1 MTESSAVAA
10 GADTPSAAASAIST
24 TPAPP
29 QSFLKLIGRTLKS
42 DIPALI
48 ATLFILALVFV
59 AVFAPWVAPY
69 DPLEQNIVNSF
80 AEPGAQH
87 WFGTD
92 EYGRDL
98 LSRLI
103 YGARPALVVGVL
115 SVVFAMMIGVPVG
128 MMAGLIMGRFDRA
141 VGWVVD
147 ILLAF
152 PPLLMALMVV
162 TLLGSSLPMLV
173 LAISI
178 SSVPMFIRLAR
189 GSTLVVKNFDFVH
202 MARTY
207 GASNLRIITYHVLPN
222 VIGPIIVIGTLS
234 IAGAVREEASLSFLG
249 MGVLPPAASWGNL
262 IRDGINNIFDAP
274 SLSILP
280 GAILTVTVLAFN
292 MLGDTL
298 RDILDPRGLT
308 NRTVTKKA

>member
-1 MTESSAVAA
+1 MTETRDV
-10 GADTPSAAASAIST
+10 PPAAAAVPSIAR
-24 TPAPP
+24 
-29 QSFLKLIGRTLKS
+29 QGLFRLFFNTLMA
-42 DIPALI
+42 DPPALI
-48 ATLFILALVFV
+48 AAIFILGLVFV

-69 DPLEQNIVNSF
+69 DPLSQNIMNAFSP
-80 AEPGAQH
+80 PGAQH
-87 WFGTD
+87 WLGTD

-103 YGARPALVVGVL
+103 YGARPALIVGVL
-115 SVVFAMMIGVPVG
+115 SVVFAMLVGVPIG
-128 MMAGLIMGRFDRA
+128 MLAGLIMGRFDRF
-141 VGWVVD
+141 VGWMVD

-152 PPLLMALMVV
+152 PPLLMALLIV
-162 TLLGSSLPMLV
+162 TLLGTSLPMLV

-202 MARTY
+202 MARSY
-207 GASNLRIITYHVLPN
+207 GASNLRIISFHVLPN
-222 VIGPIIVIGTLS
+222 IIGPIVVIGTLS

-262 IRDGINNIFDAP
+262 IRDGINNLFDAP

-280 GAILTVTVLAFN
+280 GAILTLTVLAFN
-292 MLGDTL
+292 MLGDTM
-298 RDILDPRGLT
+298 RDILDPRGIT
-308 NRTVTKKA
+308 TRTATKEQ

>member
-1 MTESSAVAA
+1 MSNSGEAA
-10 GADTPSAAASAIST
+10 PIDSVTPSVYRQGIFHVFT
-24 TPAPP
+24 
-29 QSFLKLIGRTLKS
+29 KTLRS
-42 DIPALI
+42 DPPALI
-48 ATLFILALVFV
+48 AAIFILALVFV

-69 DPLEQNIVNSF
+69 DPLSQNIINAFS
-80 AEPGAQH
+80 PPSAQH

-103 YGARPALVVGVL
+103 YGARPALIVGVF
-115 SVVFAMMIGVPVG
+115 SVVLAMLIGVPIG
-128 MMAGLIMGRFDRA
+128 MMAGLLLGRFDRI
-141 VGWVVD
+141 VGWAVD

-152 PPLLMALMVV
+152 PPLLMALLIV
-162 TLLGSSLPMLV
+162 TLLGTSLPMLV

-178 SSVPMFIRLAR
+178 SSIPMFIRLAR
-189 GSTLVVKNFDFVH
+189 GSTLVIKNFDFVH
-202 MARTY
+202 MARSY
-207 GASNLRIITYHVLPN
+207 GASNLRIISYHVLPN
-222 VIGPIIVIGTLS
+222 IVGPIIVIGTLS

-262 IRDGINNIFDAP
+262 IRDGINNLFDAP

-280 GAILTVTVLAFN
+280 GAFLTLTVLAFN

-298 RDILDPRGLT
+298 RDILDPRGIT
-308 NRTVTKKA
+308 TRTTTKK

>member
-1 MTESSAVAA
+1 MSDSGVATPNASDTSAVYRQ
-10 GADTPSAAASAIST
+10 GIFHV
-24 TPAPP
+24 
-29 QSFLKLIGRTLKS
+29 FLKTLRA
-42 DIPALI
+42 DPPALI
-48 ATLFILALVFV
+48 AAIFILALVFV

-69 DPLEQNIVNSF
+69 DPLTQNITNAFS
-80 AEPGAQH
+80 PPSAQH

-103 YGARPALVVGVL
+103 YGARPALIVGVF
-115 SVVFAMMIGVPVG
+115 SVVLAMLIGVPIG
-128 MMAGLIMGRFDRA
+128 MMAGLLLGRFDRI
-141 VGWVVD
+141 VGWAVD

-152 PPLLMALMVV
+152 PPLLMALLIV
-162 TLLGSSLPMLV
+162 TLLGTSLPMLV

-178 SSVPMFIRLAR
+178 SSIPMFIRLAR
-189 GSTLVVKNFDFVH
+189 GSTLVIKNFDFVH
-202 MARTY
+202 MARSY
-207 GASNLRIITYHVLPN
+207 GASNVRIISYHVLPN
-222 VIGPIIVIGTLS
+222 IVGPIIVIGTLS

-262 IRDGINNIFDAP
+262 IRDGINNLFDAP

-280 GAILTVTVLAFN
+280 GAILTLTVLAFN

-298 RDILDPRGLT
+298 RDILDPRGIT
-308 NRTVTKKA
+308 TRTTTKK

>member
-1 MTESSAVAA
+1 MTEPGGA
-10 GADTPSAAASAIST
+10 GTL
-24 TPAPP
+24 APVDP
-29 QSFLKLIGRTLKS
+29 PIGRQGLFRLFLSTLKS
-42 DIPALI
+42 DPPALI
-48 ATLFILALVFV
+48 AAIFILGLVFV

-69 DPLEQNIVNSF
+69 DPLSQNIVNAFS
-80 AEPGAQH
+80 PPSAQH
-87 WFGTD
+87 WLGTD

-103 YGARPALVVGVL
+103 YGARPALIVGVL
-115 SVVFAMMIGVPVG
+115 SVVFAMLVGVPIG
-128 MMAGLIMGRFDRA
+128 MLAGLLLGRFDRV
-141 VGWVVD
+141 VGWMVD

-152 PPLLMALMVV
+152 PPLLMALLVV
-162 TLLGSSLPMLV
+162 TLLGTSLPMLV

-202 MARTY
+202 MARSY

-222 VIGPIIVIGTLS
+222 VIGPIVVIGTLS

-262 IRDGINNIFDAP
+262 IRDGINNLFDAP

-280 GAILTVTVLAFN
+280 GAILTLTVLAFN
-292 MLGDTL
+292 MLGDTM
-298 RDILDPRGLT
+298 RDILDPRGIT
-308 NRTVTKKA
+308 TRSSSKE

>member
-1 MTESSAVAA
+1 MTDSGGIGTRAPV
-10 GADTPSAAASAIST
+10 DPSFAR
-24 TPAPP
+24 
-29 QSFLKLIGRTLKS
+29 QGLFRLFLRTLRS
-42 DIPALI
+42 DPPALI
-48 ATLFILALVFV
+48 ATIFILGLVFV

-69 DPLEQNIVNSF
+69 DPLSQNIVNAFS
-80 AEPGAQH
+80 PPSAQH
-87 WFGTD
+87 WLGTD

-103 YGARPALVVGVL
+103 YGARPALIVGVL
-115 SVVFAMMIGVPVG
+115 SVVFAMLVGVPIG
-128 MMAGLIMGRFDRA
+128 MLAGLLLGRFDRA
-141 VGWVVD
+141 VGWMVD

-152 PPLLMALMVV
+152 PPLLMALLVV
-162 TLLGSSLPMLV
+162 TLLGTSLSMLV

-202 MARTY
+202 MARSY

-222 VIGPIIVIGTLS
+222 VIGPIVVIGTLS

-262 IRDGINNIFDAP
+262 IRDGINNLFDAP

-280 GAILTVTVLAFN
+280 GAILTLTVLAFN
-292 MLGDTL
+292 MLGDTM
-298 RDILDPRGLT
+298 RDILDPRGIT
-308 NRTVTKKA
+308 TRTSTKE